1 MKEFSCHKEIK
12 LETLTRTKPQTTV
25 GIKHPR
31 PYTRRLWINLITA
44 GDRRSYPIGLTQ
56 QREVNCSL

>member
-1 MKEFSCHKEIK
+1 LPIDEGIFLPQRDK
-12 LETLTRTKPQTTV
+12 TRNPQTTV
-25 GIKHPR
+25 GIKHPK

-56 QREVNCSL
+56 QREVDCSL